1 MNKTVENNQR
11 TMPSI
16 VKDAFRIH
24 ANPFP
29 WKKAIGSGI
38 ASGFPVLIGA
48 LAGHTDYGLTA
59 SIGGFVYLY
68 AGGESY
74 KKRALKLL
82 LVSIGIALSFGL
94 GTILSGTVWIMA
106 AVLGLIGAA
115 AMFIF
120 SALGIQGPAPMFF
133 VLAFL
138 VSSGLPADPSQALFR
153 SGLTFLG
160 GIFAMGIALIGW
172 LWNKHG
178 PEEAVLQKTYHQLAA
193 CLSAVGTQGFHNAQH
208 QTVLMLR
215 TARQTVLG
223 KGNRRK
229 KSQHD
234 ERFFRLLEKAD
245 DIFLAIIHFSAE
257 MPDRETA
264 EIEKALRQTGDALG
278 HARVSS
284 VFQIKENE
292 SEPSRKLFEEINEAL
307 SIASGRND
315 KQSDGEP
322 SRLPASFYFLRNAFD
337 WQSPVLI
344 RALKYG
350 IVLFAAD
357 MFALTF
363 GFERSYWIP
372 LSAAA
377 VMLGTTV
384 LFTLHRAI
392 QRSVGTVIG
401 VGLAGAILF
410 VKPGGVY
417 IALCIAALQCLL
429 EMLIVRNYA
438 LAVPFLTANALVITE
453 SMHGGSDV
461 GYFMIARL
469 TDVAVGSVI
478 GLLGTMVLWRRFS
491 TKRLPELMRDV
502 IRLEGH
508 FMEKLL
514 TGQKADENKLRVSLV
529 RLRDAYDKALGD
541 FPNANADV
549 LWPAISGAQHLGYY
563 LLSAQAHHRPP
574 APFSEKEMNQ
584 LKVFFEQAE
593 QTALM
598 KRMPADIQVPHV
610 PYYPRISKELS
621 ALYSGLRTAFEKR
634 NNL

>member
-1 MNKTVENNQR
+1 MNKTGENNQR
-11 TMPSI
+11 IMPI

-29 WKKAIGSGI
+29 WKKAIGSGF
-38 ASGFPVLIGA
+38 ASGFPVLVGA

-82 LVSIGIALSFGL
+82 LVSFGIALSFGL
-94 GTILSGTVWIMA
+94 GTLLSGTLWIMA
-106 AVLGLIGAA
+106 AVLGLVGAA

-153 SGLTFLG
+153 AGLTFLG

-178 PEEAVLQKTYHQLAA
+178 PEGAVLQKTYDQLAA
-193 CLSAVGTQGFHNAQH
+193 CLSAVGTPGFHHAQH

-223 KGNRRK
+223 KGNGRK

-257 MPDRETA
+257 TPDGETA
-264 EIEKALRQTGDALG
+264 KIEKALRQTGDMLA
-278 HARVSS
+278 HARVFNT
-284 VFQIKENE
+284 FQINENE
-292 SEPSRKLFEEINEAL
+292 SEPRRKLFEEINEVL
-307 SIASGRND
+307 HIASGRLE
-315 KQSDGEP
+315 KQVDGEP
-322 SRLPASFYFLRNAFD
+322 SRLPSSFYFLRNAFD
-337 WQSPVLI
+337 WKSPVLI

-357 MFALTF
+357 MFALVF
-363 GFERSYWIP
+363 GFARSYWIP

-384 LFTLHRAI
+384 VFTLHRAI
-392 QRSVGTVIG
+392 QRSAGTVIG
-401 VGLAGAILF
+401 VMLAGAILF
-410 VKPGGVY
+410 FKPGGVY
-417 IALCIAALQCLL
+417 IAFCIAALQCLL

-453 SMHGGSDV
+453 SMHGGADT

-478 GLLGTMVLWRRFS
+478 GLLGTMLLWR
-491 TKRLPELMRDV
+491 
-502 IRLEGH
+502 
-508 FMEKLL
+508 
-514 TGQKADENKLRVSLV
+514 
-529 RLRDAYDKALGD
+529 
-541 FPNANADV
+541 
-549 LWPAISGAQHLGYY
+549 SGCL
-563 LLSAQAHHRPP
+563 
-574 APFSEKEMNQ
+574 N
-584 LKVFFEQAE
+584 
-593 QTALM
+593 
-598 KRMPADIQVPHV
+598 
-610 PYYPRISKELS
+610 
-621 ALYSGLRTAFEKR
+621 
-634 NNL
+634 

>member
-1 MNKTVENNQR
+1 MNKTGENNQR
-11 TMPSI
+11 IMPI

-29 WKKAIGSGI
+29 WKKAIGSGF
-38 ASGFPVLIGA
+38 ASGFPVLVGA

-82 LVSIGIALSFGL
+82 LVSFGIALSFGL
-94 GTILSGTVWIMA
+94 GTLLSGTLWIMA
-106 AVLGLIGAA
+106 AVLGLVGAA

-153 SGLTFLG
+153 AGLTFLG

-178 PEEAVLQKTYHQLAA
+178 PEGAVLQKTYDQLAA
-193 CLSAVGTQGFHNAQH
+193 CLSAVGTPGFHHAQH

-223 KGNRRK
+223 KGNGRK

-257 MPDRETA
+257 TPDGETA
-264 EIEKALRQTGDALG
+264 KIEKALRQTGDMLA
-278 HARVSS
+278 HARVFNT
-284 VFQIKENE
+284 FQINENE
-292 SEPSRKLFEEINEAL
+292 SEPRRKLFEEINEVL
-307 SIASGRND
+307 HIASGRLE
-315 KQSDGEP
+315 KQVDGEP
-322 SRLPASFYFLRNAFD
+322 SRLPSSFYFLRNAFD
-337 WQSPVLI
+337 WKSPVLI

-357 MFALTF
+357 MFALVF
-363 GFERSYWIP
+363 GFARSYWIP

-384 LFTLHRAI
+384 VFTLHRAI
-392 QRSVGTVIG
+392 QRSAGTVIG
-401 VGLAGAILF
+401 VMLAGAILF
-410 VKPGGVY
+410 FKPGGVY
-417 IALCIAALQCLL
+417 IAFCIAALQCLL

-453 SMHGGSDV
+453 SMHGGADT

-478 GLLGTMVLWRRFS
+478 GLLGTMLLWRRFS
-491 TKRLPELMRDV
+491 TKRLPELMRNV
-502 IRLEGH
+502 IRLEGQ

-514 TGQKADENKLRVSLV
+514 TGQKADEHKLRVSLV
-529 RLRDAYDKALGD
+529 RIRDAYDKALGE
-541 FPNANADV
+541 FPHANADA
-549 LWPAISGAQHLGYY
+549 LWPVISGAQHLGYY
-563 LLSAQAHHRPP
+563 LLSAQAHRRLPS
-574 APFSEKEMNQ
+574 PFSDEEINQ
-584 LKVFFEQAE
+584 LRTFFEQAE
-593 QTALM
+593 QSFNV

-610 PYYPRISKELS
+610 AHYPRISKELS
-621 ALYSGLRTAFEKR
+621 VLYSGLRTAFEK
-634 NNL
+634 

>member
-1 MNKTVENNQR
+1 MNKTAENNQR

-24 ANPFP
+24 AHPFP

-94 GTILSGTVWIMA
+94 GTLLSDTVWMMA
-106 AVLGLIGAA
+106 AVLALIGTA

-153 SGLTFLG
+153 AGLTFLG
-160 GIFAMGIALIGW
+160 GIFAMSIALIGR
-172 LWNKHG
+172 LRNKHG

-193 CLSAVGTQGFHNAQH
+193 CLSAVGTSGFHNAQH

-245 DIFLAIIHFSAE
+245 NIFLAIIHFSAE
-257 MPDRETA
+257 TPDGEKA
-264 EIEKALRQTGDALG
+264 QIEKTLRQTGDMLG

-284 VFQIKENE
+284 AFQINENE
-292 SEPSRKLFEEINEAL
+292 SEPSRKLFGEINEAL
-307 SIASGRND
+307 HIALGRFD
-315 KQSDGEP
+315 KQLDGEP
-322 SRLPASFYFLRNAFD
+322 SRLPSSFYFLRNAFD

-344 RALKYG
+344 RSLKYG

-363 GFERSYWIP
+363 GFARSYWIP

-384 LFTLHRAI
+384 VFTLHRAI
-392 QRSVGTVIG
+392 QRSAGTVIG

-453 SMHGGSDV
+453 SMHGGADV

-478 GLLGTMVLWRRFS
+478 GLLGTMLLWRRFS

-502 IRLEGH
+502 IRMEGL

-514 TGQKADENKLRVSLV
+514 TGQKADEHKLRVSLV
-529 RLRDAYDKALGD
+529 RLRDAYDKALGE
-541 FPNANADV
+541 FPNTHADA

-574 APFSEKEMNQ
+574 APFSEEEMKQ
-584 LKVFFEQAE
+584 LRAFFEQAE
-593 QTALM
+593 QSALM
-598 KRMPADIQVPHV
+598 KRMPADIQVPNV

-621 ALYSGLRTAFEKR
+621 ALYSGLRTAFEK
-634 NNL
+634 

>member
-1 MNKTVENNQR
+1 MNKTAENNQR
-11 TMPSI
+11 IMPI

-29 WKKAIGSGI
+29 WKKAIGSGF
-38 ASGFPVLIGA
+38 ASGFPVLVGA

-82 LVSIGIALSFGL
+82 LVSIGIALSFCL
-94 GTILSGTVWIMA
+94 GTLLSGTLWMMA
-106 AVLGLIGAA
+106 AVLGMVGAA

-153 SGLTFLG
+153 AGLTFLG
-160 GIFAMGIALIGW
+160 GIFAMGITLIGW

-178 PEEAVLQKTYHQLAA
+178 PEGAVLQKTYDQLAA
-193 CLSAVGTQGFHNAQH
+193 CLSAVGTPGFHHAQH

-215 TARQTVLG
+215 TARQTFLG
-223 KGNRRK
+223 KGNGRK
-229 KSQHD
+229 KSWHD

-257 MPDRETA
+257 TPDGETA
-264 EIEKALRQTGDALG
+264 QIEKALRQTGDMLA
-278 HARVSS
+278 HARIFNT
-284 VFQIKENE
+284 FQINENE
-292 SEPSRKLFEEINEAL
+292 SEPKRKLFEEINEVL
-307 SIASGRND
+307 HIASGRLE
-315 KQSDGEP
+315 KQLDGEP
-322 SRLPASFYFLRNAFD
+322 SRLPSSFYFLRNAFD
-337 WQSPVLI
+337 WKSPVLI

-357 MFALTF
+357 MFALVF
-363 GFERSYWIP
+363 GFARSYWIP

-384 LFTLHRAI
+384 VFTLHRAI
-392 QRSVGTVIG
+392 QRSAGTVIG
-401 VGLAGAILF
+401 VMLAGAILF
-410 VKPGGVY
+410 FKPGGVY
-417 IALCIAALQCLL
+417 IAFCIAALQCLL

-453 SMHGGSDV
+453 SMHGGADT

-478 GLLGTMVLWRRFS
+478 GLLGTMLLWRRFS
-491 TKRLPELMRDV
+491 TKRLPELMRNV
-502 IRLEGH
+502 IRLEGQ

-514 TGQKADENKLRVSLV
+514 TGQKADEHKLRVSLV
-529 RLRDAYDKALGD
+529 RLRDAYDKALGE
-541 FPNANADV
+541 FPHANTDA

-563 LLSAQAHHRPP
+563 LLSAQAHRRLPS
-574 APFSEKEMNQ
+574 PFSDEEINQ
-584 LKVFFEQAE
+584 LRTFFEQVE
-593 QTALM
+593 QSFNV

-610 PYYPRISKELS
+610 PHYPRISKELS
-621 ALYSGLRTAFEKR
+621 ALYSGLRTAFEK
-634 NNL
+634 

>member
-1 MNKTVENNQR
+1 MNKTAENNQR

-24 ANPFP
+24 AHPFP

-82 LVSIGIALSFGL
+82 SVSIGIALSFGL
-94 GTILSGTVWIMA
+94 GTLLSDTVWMMA
-106 AVLGLIGAA
+106 AVLALIGAA

-138 VSSGLPADPSQALFR
+138 VSSGLPADPSQAMFR
-153 SGLTFLG
+153 AGLTFLG
-160 GIFAMGIALIGW
+160 GIFAMSIALIGW
-172 LWNKHG
+172 LRNKHG

-193 CLSAVGTQGFHNAQH
+193 CLSAVGTSGFHNAQH

-257 MPDRETA
+257 TPDGEKA
-264 EIEKALRQTGDALG
+264 QIEKALRQTGDMLG

-284 VFQIKENE
+284 AFQINENE
-292 SEPSRKLFEEINEAL
+292 SEPSRKLFGEINEAL
-307 SIASGRND
+307 HIALGQFD
-315 KQSDGEP
+315 KQLDGEP
-322 SRLPASFYFLRNAFD
+322 SRLPSSFYFLRNAFD

-344 RALKYG
+344 RSLKYG

-363 GFERSYWIP
+363 GFARSYWIP

-384 LFTLHRAI
+384 VFTLHRAI
-392 QRSVGTVIG
+392 QRSAGTVIG

-429 EMLIVRNYA
+429 EMMIVRNYA

-453 SMHGGSDV
+453 SMHGGADV

-478 GLLGTMVLWRRFS
+478 GLLGTMLLWRRFS

-502 IRLEGH
+502 IRMEGL

-514 TGQKADENKLRVSLV
+514 TGQKADEHKLRVSLV
-529 RLRDAYDKALGD
+529 RLRDAYDKALGE
-541 FPNANADV
+541 FPNTHADA

-574 APFSEKEMNQ
+574 APFSEEEMKQ
-584 LKVFFEQAE
+584 LRAFFEQAE
-593 QTALM
+593 QSALM

-621 ALYSGLRTAFEKR
+621 ALYSGLRTAFEK
-634 NNL
+634 